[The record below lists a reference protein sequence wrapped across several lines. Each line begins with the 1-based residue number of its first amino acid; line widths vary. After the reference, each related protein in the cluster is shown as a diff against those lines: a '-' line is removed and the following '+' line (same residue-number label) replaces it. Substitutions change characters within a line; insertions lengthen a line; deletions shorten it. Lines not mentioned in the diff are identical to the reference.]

1 MTDNVS
7 PGDLYDTMKRV
18 VKAARKGKESR
29 DNNLLLLRSIGQVY
43 PVWGQLDSTQRAV
56 VEHAAR
62 LVVYRNTL
70 GVKVGEKEEIGR
82 HSMFS

>member
-1 MTDNVS
+1 
-7 PGDLYDTMKRV
+7 
-18 VKAARKGKESR
+18 
-29 DNNLLLLRSIGQVY
+29 
-43 PVWGQLDSTQRAV
+43 
-56 VEHAAR
+56 